1 MISLCI
7 EQLIDCQF
15 KFLLS
20 SPPPSRIVLGLKE
33 MYIAGVG
40 RRSEGELVVLDNTSM
55 VSATNIFGTS
65 SGSCMVTAVQEK
77 NVALFLTLCQE

>member
-1 MISLCI
+1 
-7 EQLIDCQF
+7 
-15 KFLLS
+15 
-20 SPPPSRIVLGLKE
+20 